1 MEEKETKRKKG
12 RWWDVQRMG
21 RWELADLIWEQSNG
35 MSKEEARHFVAL
47 MFELMRTTLLNGQE
61 IRIHRFGTFSLH
73 DRAGHWQNNWKAK
86 RPVWHPRKSYVRFK
100 PWPDLKQVH
109 ERFEE

>member
-1 MEEKETKRKKG
+1 
-12 RWWDVQRMG
+12 MG

-73 DRAGHWQNNWKAK
+73 DRGEHYRWNHKAK
-86 RPVWHPRKSYVRFK
+86 RRVLYGRRSYVRFK